1 MSERV
6 TTIRLDESQH
16 GLALEAVYTRL
27 VEAERNVR
35 QACASVGDPDARGRT
50 AYRCRRLRE
59 LLGLLQADD
68 LRDAGDSFPNAVA
81 DALVDQGG
89 EACRAAGDWLRANRG
104 DAEVEELLASF
115 LDRAEQLAT
124 ARLTAQE
131 ALVTVITIDGDGYDR
146 VLAEASTDPA
156 RDPDEATVE
165 ILARWDTG
173 DEVDLASTVL
183 GTTSRREV
191 ESRDHAI
198 VEHGGLTYWLEANH
212 GLRYYALYRPK
223 LLDSE
228 I

>member
-6 TTIRLDESQH
+6 TIIRLDESQH

-27 VEAERNVR
+27 VEAEQSVR
-35 QACASVGDPDARGRT
+35 QAGASAGDPDARGRA

-68 LRDAGDSFPNAVA
+68 PSDAADRFLNAVA
-81 DALVDQGG
+81 DTVTDQGG
-89 EACRAAGDWLRANRG
+89 EACRVAGAWLRANRG
-104 DAEVEELLASF
+104 DVEVEDLLASF

-124 ARLTAQE
+124 ARLTAQQ
-131 ALVTVITIDGDGYDR
+131 ALVTIITVDGDEYDR
-146 VLAEASTDPA
+146 VLAEAHVNPT
-156 RDPDEATVE
+156 RDPDEAAVE
-165 ILARWDTG
+165 ILSRWDTG

-183 GTTSRREV
+183 GTTPRREV

-198 VEHGGLTYWLEANH
+198 IEHDGLTYWLEADH
-212 GLRYYALYRPK
+212 GLRHYALYRRK
-223 LLDSE
+223 LPDSE